1 MTRLETCVRVWVCV
15 CRSVQRR
22 ASYTNSLQPLR
33 HLSCRPHTVVVV
45 QCKEAL
51 RCLCA
56 SVYTWGVLCFLS
68 HRVWGVT
75 LSSHFHLPI
84 LIQLMSHCFVIQS
97 DVTSRTHNSSAR
109 STGQGVGPKVG
120 YLGMMTSSRTKLCQ
134 NAEEKQL
141 SSYPYTYDLLPEGH
155 NLLGSSVDLH
165 HKNQEHMFQS
175 PTSSIPTDLPVSDI
189 LTCSASSKVD
199 GAKTIITDP
208 GKNVPLVLY
217 RSIFYHF
224 PLTGSAVRG
233 QVHDKSQTHCGNTT
247 LRMVCV
253 VSEIKPALLL

>member
-1 MTRLETCVRVWVCV
+1 M
-15 CRSVQRR
+15 S
-22 ASYTNSLQPLR
+22 
-33 HLSCRPHTVVVV
+33 
-45 QCKEAL
+45 
-51 RCLCA
+51 
-56 SVYTWGVLCFLS
+56 S
-68 HRVWGVT
+68 H
-75 LSSHFHLPI
+75 HFHLPI

-109 STGQGVGPKVG
+109 SAGQDVGPKVG
-120 YLGMMTSSRTKLCQ
+120 YLGIMTSSRTKQCQ
-134 NAEEKQL
+134 NAEEKQS

-155 NLLGSSVDLH
+155 NLLPKGHSLLGSNVDLH

-175 PTSSIPTDLPVSDI
+175 PNSSIPTDLPVSDI

-247 LRMVCV
+247 FRMVCV